1 VVIVSTIV
9 EGAAR
14 AGGGWSAA
22 RGGALLDIRSVS
34 KRFGDL
40 QVLDGVSLTVAP
52 GELVALVGDNGAGK
66 TTLVKC
72 IGRAASPDRGEVLVA
87 GEPLGLGQDDVAE
100 AGIAI
105 VWQDLS
111 LCDNLDSVANLFL
124 GRERHQLLLAR
135 AEMHAEA
142 RRMLTRLDIPVP
154 DLTRPVATLSGG
166 QRQAIAVARAL
177 AGDPRLLILDEPT
190 ASLGRT
196 ETAAV
201 LRLVRRL
208 RAAGT
213 AILLVTHQLEQVFD
227 LADRIDVMRQGQI
240 VATVSPREV
249 HPDDVVALQLG
260 IEVDSTA
267 SRQLRRLG
275 SLVEQLSEVEPAAS
289 LPLVVSALSAALG
302 QESLCVHLV
311 DERPGGAGPV
321 LRRSAALGVPDPL
334 LEATADL
341 PLGPA
346 GGPIGL
352 AAWAGSP
359 VVTEDV
365 RIDPAWRPFR
375 PAAAEAGVVSS
386 WAAPITGASGVLGT
400 IAGFGDTVGR
410 PRGDQLALI
419 GLYANHAAGSIER
432 ERLFAESQRR
442 NRVLETIR
450 TVLEALAGPEHVHSG
465 TEGALAALA
474 GVLAAEGAVIRV
486 AGPEGFVTRA
496 AGGPAGAAARP
507 TRPGDDGV
515 TPRDLLVDTAD
526 SVLASATTA
535 EVAGATGHVL
545 AVPFEVPE
553 GRAALAVLW
562 RDAAATE
569 GGAEVLHDAARS
581 LSLGLEREGLEAAH
595 REAQALRRSQRL
607 QREFLSRLSHELRT
621 PLTAIHGCVDTLL
634 QPDVAW
640 GEDEQRRFLDTI
652 GMESS
657 RMRRLVADLLDVS
670 AIEAG
675 IFRIAPD
682 WCDLGLVLQASVA
695 CAAPGA
701 EDRVAVAVAPD
712 LGPVW
717 ADHDK
722 VEQVVVNL
730 LENALRHAPP
740 GTLVRVAAEPSAGGR
755 EAEVVV
761 SDEGEGVA
769 PELVA
774 SLFEPHVADPASGGT
789 GLGLAIA
796 RGIARAHGGALT
808 LRPGASGATFV
819 LSLPT
824 APTDAGPAPTPELVE
839 ADG

>member
-1 VVIVSTIV
+1 MARP
-9 EGAAR
+9 GA
-14 AGGGWSAA
+14 G
-22 RGGALLDIRSVS
+22 RGGPLLDVRRVS

-40 QVLDGVSLTVAP
+40 QVLDGVSLAVAP

-72 IGRAASPDRGEVLVA
+72 IGRAVSPDRGQVVV
-87 GEPLGLGQDDVAE
+87 GGQPLGPGQDDVAD

-124 GRERHQLLLAR
+124 GRERHQLFLAR

-142 RRMLTRLDIPVP
+142 RRMLARLDIPVP
-154 DLTRPVATLSGG
+154 DLNRPVASLSGG

-177 AGDPRLLILDEPT
+177 AGDPQLLILDEPT

-213 AILLVTHQLEQVFD
+213 AVLLVTHQLEQVFD
-227 LADRIDVMRQGQI
+227 LADRIAVMRQGRI
-240 VATVSPREV
+240 VAEVSPREV
-249 HPDDVVALQLG
+249 HPDDVIALQLG

-289 LPLVVSALSAALG
+289 LPLVVSALAAALG

-311 DERPGGAGPV
+311 DERPGGPGPV
-321 LRRSAALGVPDPL
+321 LRRSAALGLPDAL
-334 LEATADL
+334 LDVTAEL

-346 GGPIGL
+346 GGPMGL
-352 AAWAGSP
+352 AAWAGAP

-365 RIDPAWRPFR
+365 RVDPAWRPFR
-375 PAAAEAGVVSS
+375 PAAAQAGVVSS

-400 IAGFGDTVGR
+400 ISGFGDTTGR

-450 TVLEALAGPEHVHSG
+450 TVLEALAGPEHVHAG
-465 TEGALAALA
+465 TGGALAALTD
-474 GVLAAEGAVIRV
+474 VLDAEGAVIRV

-496 AGGPAGAAARP
+496 AVGLAVPPPAGGE
-507 TRPGDDGV
+507 PGDGACG
-515 TPRDLLVDTAD
+515 LLVGTAD
-526 SVLASATTA
+526 AVLASATTA
-535 EVAGATGHVL
+535 EVAGPAGHVQ
-545 AVPFEVPE
+545 AVPFGVPE

-562 RDAAATE
+562 RDAASTE

-652 GMESS
+652 GTESD

-670 AIEAG
+670 AIDAG

-701 EDRVAVAVAPD
+701 EDRVRVSVAPG

-722 VEQVVVNL
+722 VEQVLVNL

-740 GTLVRVAAEPSAGGR
+740 ATSVRVTAGPTAGAR

-761 SDEGEGVA
+761 SDQGEGVA
-769 PELVA
+769 PDLLA

-796 RGIARAHGGALT
+796 RGIARAHGGSLT
-808 LRPGASGATFV
+808 LRPTARGATFV

-824 APTDAGPAPTPELVE
+824 APADAVPAPTPELVE